1 VQPPSIKLSDLAEN
15 YLNGA
20 LQGFLTLAQKQE
32 IFTATRRNPN
42 FLQQYHILKSEAKDQ
57 RTIAFTVLSCA
68 RQTNKNTILN

>member
-15 YLNGA
+15 YLSGA

-32 IFTATRRNPN
+32 IVTATRRNPN

-68 RQTNKNTILN
+68 RQINKSNILN